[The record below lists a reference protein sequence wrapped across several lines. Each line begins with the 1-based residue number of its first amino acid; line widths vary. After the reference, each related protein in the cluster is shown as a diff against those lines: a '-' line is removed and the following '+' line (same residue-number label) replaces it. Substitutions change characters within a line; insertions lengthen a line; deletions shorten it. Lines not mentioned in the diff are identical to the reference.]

1 MSNNI
6 EVSLY
11 TSLNGGGICM
21 YLGKLPIYNSQ
32 FQALYSII
40 CLDEINIYYD
50 LDNKNIIDLMEYMEN
65 NNSIQFYVKRNDEI
79 SNINND
85 FVFYFSEYFI
95 HKDLELH
102 KILYNELIKHKYFFQ
117 FIK

>member
-11 TSLNGGGICM
+11 TSLNGGGVCIS
-21 YLGKLPIYNSQ
+21 LGKLPIYHSQ

-50 LDNKNIIDLMEYMEN
+50 LDNKIIVDLIDFMEDKN
-65 NNSIQFYVKRNDEI
+65 NNNISFYVKRNED
-79 SNINND
+79 ND
-85 FVFYFSEYFI
+85 FMFYFDKYSI
-95 HKDLELH
+95 NKDLELH
-102 KILYNELIKHKYFFQ
+102 KILYNELVKYQYFFQ

>member
-11 TSLNGGGICM
+11 TSLNGGGICIS
-21 YLGKLPIYNSQ
+21 LGKLPIYNSQ

-50 LDNKNIIDLMEYMEN
+50 LDNKIVVDLMEFMEN
-65 NNSIQFYVKRNDEI
+65 KNSISFYVKRD
-79 SNINND
+79 SDND
-85 FVFYFSEYFI
+85 FIFYFDKYAI

-102 KILYNELIKHKYFFQ
+102 KILYNELVKYQYFFK

>member
-11 TSLNGGGICM
+11 TSLNGGGVCIS
-21 YLGKLPIYNSQ
+21 LGKLPIYNSQ

-50 LDNKNIIDLMEYMEN
+50 LDNKIIVDLMEYMEDKN
-65 NNSIQFYVKRNDEI
+65 NNNISFYVKRNND
-79 SNINND
+79 ND
-85 FVFYFSEYFI
+85 FIFYFDKYAI

-102 KILYNELIKHKYFFQ
+102 KILYNELVKYQYFFQ

>member
-11 TSLNGGGICM
+11 TSLNGGGISM
-21 YLGKLPIYNSQ
+21 SLGKLPIYNSQ

-50 LDNKNIIDLMEYMEN
+50 LDNQIVVDLMEYMEN
-65 NNSIQFYVKRNDEI
+65 KNNNNISFYVKRDND
-79 SNINND
+79 ND
-85 FVFYFSEYFI
+85 FIFYFDKYTI

-102 KILYNELIKHKYFFQ
+102 KILYNELIKYKYFFQ
-117 FIK
+117 FIT

>member
-11 TSLNGGGICM
+11 TSVNGGGVCIS
-21 YLGKLPIYNSQ
+21 LGKLPIIYHSQ

-50 LDNKNIIDLMEYMEN
+50 LDNKIIVDLIDFMEDKN
-65 NNSIQFYVKRNDEI
+65 NNNISFYVKRNED
-79 SNINND
+79 ND
-85 FVFYFSEYFI
+85 FMFYFDKYSI
-95 HKDLELH
+95 NKDLELH
-102 KILYNELIKHKYFFQ
+102 KILYNELVKYQYFFQ

>member
-11 TSLNGGGICM
+11 TSLNGGGVCIS
-21 YLGKLPIYNSQ
+21 LGKLPIYNSE
-32 FQALYSII
+32 FQVLYTII

-50 LDNKNIIDLMEYMEN
+50 LDNKNIVDLMEYMEN
-65 NNSIQFYVKRNDEI
+65 KNSISFYVKRN
-79 SNINND
+79 NNND
-85 FVFYFSEYFI
+85 FIFYFNDITI

-102 KILYNELIKHKYFFQ
+102 KILYNELVKYQYFFQ

>member
-11 TSLNGGGICM
+11 TSLNGGGVCIS
-21 YLGKLPIYNSQ
+21 LGKLPIYNSQ

-50 LDNKNIIDLMEYMEN
+50 LDNKIVVDLIDFMEDKN
-65 NNSIQFYVKRNDEI
+65 NNISFYVKRNND
-79 SNINND
+79 NDND
-85 FVFYFSEYFI
+85 FIFYFDKYAI

-102 KILYNELIKHKYFFQ
+102 KILYNEIIKYQYFFQ

>member
-11 TSLNGGGICM
+11 TCENGAGICM
-21 YLGKLPIYNSQ
+21 SLGKLPIYKFQ

-50 LDNKNIIDLMEYMEN
+50 LDNKIIVDLLDYIES
-65 NNSIQFYVKRNDEI
+65 NNSISFYVKRDNK
-79 SNINND
+79 ND
-85 FVFYFSEYFI
+85 FIFYFDKYVI
-95 HKDLELH
+95 NKDLELH
-102 KILYNELIKHKYFFQ
+102 KILYNELVKYKYFFQ
-117 FIK
+117 FIT